1 MDNNLKYG
9 NVHLEEIDNVVNTLN
24 LTQDKSEEL
33 RKRLRE
39 NFTSFVPCDIPQ
51 SVIVDYSQSDIRNI
65 IDYMYSQK
73 TNSEEMNSALDY
85 IKHSSNIKFV
95 TNRIRHIFE
104 EPDFINREKELYYLE
119 AFCTDEM
126 MGKSF
131 DLFYKWYR
139 RLQDNKALF
148 HGL

>member
-1 MDNNLKYG
+1 MAYC
-9 NVHLEEIDNVVNTLN
+9 VFIAIIIIIVVI
-24 LTQDKSEEL
+24 KS
-33 RKRLRE
+33 
-39 NFTSFVPCDIPQ
+39 
-51 SVIVDYSQSDIRNI
+51 YI

-85 IKHSSNIKFV
+85 TKHSYNIKFV

-119 AFCTDEM
+119 TFCTDEM

-131 DLFYKWYR
+131 DLFYKWYFAIISYFCSS
-139 RLQDNKALF
+139 NSCKCPF
-148 HGL
+148 HQAFQVLIDCL